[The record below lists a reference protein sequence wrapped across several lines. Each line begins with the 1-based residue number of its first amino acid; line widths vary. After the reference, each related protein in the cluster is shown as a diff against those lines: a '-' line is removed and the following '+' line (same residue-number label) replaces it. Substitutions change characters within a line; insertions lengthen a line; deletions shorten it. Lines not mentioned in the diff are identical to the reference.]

1 MNWLQFQA
9 ETGNFKVDTI
19 RDDRSPSAP
28 RGKAVTRR
36 HYRFQI
42 QGPNAWKVIEKLNG
56 GPVAQEIKFFNWSH
70 INLGGQKVKALRHG
84 MAGAPGLEIWGPYA
98 DYEKVFNTIM
108 EAGREFGID
117 RRRFAR
123 LCLQHPGVR
132 LDSVPAAGRVQRRE
146 HEEVPRVAAG
156 QRLRGHRLDRRQ
168 LRVRQDRG
176 LLHDAVRP
184 GLRPVREVR
193 P

>member
-42 QGPNAWKVIEKLNG
+42 QGPNAWRVIEKLNG
-56 GPVAQEIKFFNWSH
+56 GPVQEIKFFNWSH

-98 DYEKVFNTIM
+98 DYEKVFNTVM
-108 EAGREFGID
+108 EAGRPCHG
-117 RRRFAR
+117 
-123 LCLQHPGVR
+123 
-132 LDSVPAAGRVQRRE
+132 AA
-146 HEEVPRVAAG
+146 P
-156 QRLRGHRLDRRQ
+156 
-168 LRVRQDRG
+168 
-176 LLHDAVRP
+176 
-184 GLRPVREVR
+184 
-193 P
+193 